1 MSKLL
6 KKVTLFS
13 VVGCMGLILSAHTSE
28 AASYESMK
36 KNVEEGTGLIYNP
49 EIDGIMTQEGSR
61 EVIEALEEEIQDLN
75 IEEPTQEIYDEVFS
89 SIKNVEVIETTEKT
103 LLPFMPFAA
112 GAPRDNQTA
121 WIPYNSKEFSGSG
134 WRYSGAQFKF
144 RDYNANPKF
153 GVRAT
158 KDSFYFYTVIPGNNS
173 FLRRHEV
180 GANLDW
186 VYFPSKSGS
195 AKLQGYFATYNP
207 VKGSRYY
214 IY

>member
-1 MSKLL
+1 MKKMLEKALL
-6 KKVTLFS
+6 FGAA
-13 VVGCMGLILSAHTSE
+13 GCMGLVLSVQTSE

-49 EIDGIMTQEGSR
+49 EIDGIMTQEGSL
-61 EVIEALEEEIQDLN
+61 EVIEAIEEEIRDLN

-89 SIKNVEVIETTEKT
+89 SIKNVEVIETAEKS
-103 LLPFMPFAA
+103 LPPFMTFAA

-121 WIPYNSKEFSGSG
+121 WIPYNSQEFSGSG
-134 WRYSGAQFKF
+134 WRYSGYQFKF
-144 RDYNANPKF
+144 KDYNANPKF

-173 FLRRHEV
+173 FLRRHTV
-180 GANLDW
+180 NANMDW